1 MYKVRVVLKKLIHA
15 LDDISFSQHNLVP
28 HRHMF
33 ILHLCFKTMHELNTL
48 TEQTLEEFL
57 FDISSVSK
65 YLSIEHLCKYSPY
78 STILVI
84 YVCPCKTECQHFSG
98 IIAK

>member
-1 MYKVRVVLKKLIHA
+1 MYEVRSVLKKFIDA

-28 HRHMF
+28 HGHKF
-33 ILHLCFKTMHELNTL
+33 ILHLRFKTMDELNTL
-48 TEQTLEEFL
+48 TEEILEEFL
-57 FDISSVSK
+57 LDVPSVSK